1 MATKKE
7 IRSKYIRNLVE
18 DAASTSEKIE
28 DATKNAVEQLLESTI
43 NKSLRKLISEQAE
56 DDTEKENDN
65 AKKESNDTDF
75 IEDNKEDDT
84 QEEETTE
91 DEVETTDDNGED
103 TVEVDSIEDTES
115 ETEEDA
121 PAAED
126 GEEMESDWTDFE
138 QFKDEDGEYD
148 LTGQDDETVYKVLMA
163 MDPEKDGI
171 RLVKNGEG
179 KFTLTDDNTDK
190 EYIID
195 LECEDGT
202 CDAEAE
208 VAELDEDLGYT
219 DDNYQNQTAM
229 TTPDNHET
237 SKFGRT
243 WDKGIPTGT
252 EKPWVGNGAK
262 QKGHPYDDTVNE
274 CGPECGTNECDKLY
288 ELEMDVDMDDTEME
302 MDEMTTIAN
311 GSRVKGTTINA
322 NDSEDNKRRHI
333 HKSNNQVMNE
343 SRIANL
349 NRKASAII
357 AENKELK
364 GFATKISEKLRESAV
379 INASL
384 AKVVRLMTENSTS
397 KEEKDNIVNR
407 FSKVETIE
415 ECNKLYE
422 TISEELKSR
431 KSTGGS
437 KIPTDKPLTESKNNG
452 AKETKMLD
460 ESEAK
465 DVIEFMKRLN
475 KVK

>member
-65 AKKESNDTDF
+65 AKEESNDTDF
-75 IEDNKEDDT
+75 IEDNKEGDT

-115 ETEEDA
+115 EKEEDV

-219 DDNYQNQTAM
+219 DNYQSQTAM
-229 TTPDNHET
+229 TTPGNNEP

-274 CGPECGTNECDKLY
+274 CGPECGMDECDKLY
-288 ELEMDVDMDDTEME
+288 ELEMDVDTDDTELE

-311 GSRVKGTTINA
+311 GSRVKGTKGDTNH
-322 NDSEDNKRRHI
+322 SEEDRQRHI
-333 HKSNNQVMNE
+333 HKSYDRVMNE

-357 AENKELK
+357 AENKEL
-364 GFATKISEKLRESAV
+364 
-379 INASL
+379 
-384 AKVVRLMTENSTS
+384 
-397 KEEKDNIVNR
+397 
-407 FSKVETIE
+407 
-415 ECNKLYE
+415 
-422 TISEELKSR
+422 
-431 KSTGGS
+431 
-437 KIPTDKPLTESKNNG
+437 
-452 AKETKMLD
+452 
-460 ESEAK
+460 
-465 DVIEFMKRLN
+465 
-475 KVK
+475 

>member
-28 DATKNAVEQLLESTI
+28 DATKHAVEQLLESTI

-65 AKKESNDTDF
+65 AKEESNGTDF

-84 QEEETTE
+84 QEEKTTE
-91 DEVETTDDNGED
+91 DEVETTDDG
-103 TVEVDSIEDTES
+103 VF
-115 ETEEDA
+115 DA
-121 PAAED
+121 VED

-219 DDNYQNQTAM
+219 DNYQNQTAM
-229 TTPDNHET
+229 TTPGNNEP

-274 CGPECGTNECDKLY
+274 CGPECGMDECDKLY
-288 ELEMDVDMDDTEME
+288 ELEMDVDTDDTELE

-311 GSRVKGTTINA
+311 GSRVKGTKGDTNH
-322 NDSEDNKRRHI
+322 SEEDRQRHI
-333 HKSNNQVMNE
+333 HKSYDRVMNE

-364 GFATKISEKLRESAV
+364 GFATKIAEKLRESAV

-407 FSKVETIE
+407 FSKVETLE

-465 DVIEFMKRLN
+465 DVIDFMKRLN

>member
-65 AKKESNDTDF
+65 AKEESNDTDF
-75 IEDNKEDDT
+75 IEDNKEEDN
-84 QEEETTE
+84 QEEKEATE
-91 DEVETTDDNGED
+91 DNGED
-103 TVEVDSIEDTES
+103 TVEVDSVSD
-115 ETEEDA
+115 EEDEIA
-121 PAAED
+121 DED

-208 VAELDEDLGYT
+208 VAELDEDQNYF
-219 DDNYQNQTAM
+219 DDDYQNQTAM
-229 TTPDNHET
+229 TTPGNNET

-274 CGPECGTNECDKLY
+274 CGPECDKLY
-288 ELEMDVDMDDTEME
+288 ELEMGADMDDTEIDVDMDDTEME

-311 GSRVKGTTINA
+311 GSRVMGDIGDTNHSKDA
-322 NDSEDNKRRHI
+322 EQRHR
-333 HKSNNQVMNE
+333 HKSYARVMNE

-407 FSKVETIE
+407 FSKVETLE

-465 DVIEFMKRLN
+465 DVIDFMKRLN

>member
-1 MATKKE
+1 
-7 IRSKYIRNLVE
+7 
-18 DAASTSEKIE
+18 
-28 DATKNAVEQLLESTI
+28 
-43 NKSLRKLISEQAE
+43 
-56 DDTEKENDN
+56 
-65 AKKESNDTDF
+65 
-75 IEDNKEDDT
+75 
-84 QEEETTE
+84 
-91 DEVETTDDNGED
+91 
-103 TVEVDSIEDTES
+103 
-115 ETEEDA
+115 
-121 PAAED
+121 
-126 GEEMESDWTDFE
+126 MESDWTDFE

-219 DDNYQNQTAM
+219 DNYQNQTAM
-229 TTPDNHET
+229 TTPGNNEP

-262 QKGHPYDDTVNE
+262 QKGHPYDETVNE
-274 CGPECGTNECDKLY
+274 CGPECGMDECDKLY
-288 ELEMDVDMDDTEME
+288 ELEMDVDTDDTELE

-311 GSRVKGTTINA
+311 GSRVKGTKGDTNH
-322 NDSEDNKRRHI
+322 SEEDRQRHI
-333 HKSNNQVMNE
+333 HKSYDRVMNE

-364 GFATKISEKLRESAV
+364 GFATKIAEKLRESAV

-407 FSKVETIE
+407 FSKVETLE

-465 DVIEFMKRLN
+465 DVIDFMKRLN